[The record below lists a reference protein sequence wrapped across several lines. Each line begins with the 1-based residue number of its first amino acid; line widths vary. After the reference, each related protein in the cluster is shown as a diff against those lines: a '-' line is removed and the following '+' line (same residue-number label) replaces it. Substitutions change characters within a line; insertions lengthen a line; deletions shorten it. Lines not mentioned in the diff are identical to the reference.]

1 MAVKETRK
9 LAKEEP
15 SDIASEVL
23 DDGYIDVMDDK
34 TVALFP
40 LGDMIIP
47 TGIDYKPGDPEE
59 DALAVTDAL
68 PEIEDLCFL
77 EVPKFFSLKGS
88 VVTPAM
94 MLELSRAV
102 QRVLIR
108 PEVSGVVVTQPADNI
123 EETAYFVS
131 ISLSDVFQNQNSKP
145 IVFTTCMN
153 PEDPMFDGTKNL
165 LDSIRVA
172 CHDVTL

>member
-94 MLELSRAV
+94 MLE
-102 QRVLIR
+102 
-108 PEVSGVVVTQPADNI
+108 PVSYTHLQEFCKSHN
-123 EETAYFVS
+123 ETVNVY
-131 ISLSDVFQNQNSKP
+131 SDQKLCKFFSV
-145 IVFTTCMN
+145 I
-153 PEDPMFDGTKNL
+153 
-165 LDSIRVA
+165 
-172 CHDVTL
+172 

>member
-77 EVPKFFSLKGS
+77 EVPKVFSLKGS
-88 VVTPAM
+88 VVTPDDARAFP
-94 MLELSRAV
+94 SR
-102 QRVLIR
+102 
-108 PEVSGVVVTQPADNI
+108 PKSFDSPG
-123 EETAYFVS
+123 
-131 ISLSDVFQNQNSKP
+131 SLRRCRYSARGQ
-145 IVFTTCMN
+145 
-153 PEDPMFDGTKNL
+153 
-165 LDSIRVA
+165 
-172 CHDVTL
+172 H

>member
-94 MLELSRAV
+94 MLELFPSR
-102 QRVLIR
+102 
-108 PEVSGVVVTQPADNI
+108 PKGFDSPG
-123 EETAYFVS
+123 
-131 ISLSDVFQNQNSKP
+131 SLRRCRYS
-145 IVFTTCMN
+145 
-153 PEDPMFDGTKNL
+153 
-165 LDSIRVA
+165 A
-172 CHDVTL
+172 CGQY

>member
-47 TGIDYKPGDPEE
+47 TGMTTNPVI
-59 DALAVTDAL
+59 
-68 PEIEDLCFL
+68 
-77 EVPKFFSLKGS
+77 LKK
-88 VVTPAM
+88 M
-94 MLELSRAV
+94 HWR
-102 QRVLIR
+102 
-108 PEVSGVVVTQPADNI
+108 
-123 EETAYFVS
+123 
-131 ISLSDVFQNQNSKP
+131 
-145 IVFTTCMN
+145 
-153 PEDPMFDGTKNL
+153 
-165 LDSIRVA
+165 
-172 CHDVTL
+172 

>member
-77 EVPKFFSLKGS
+77 ESSEGFFFKGKCGHTGDDARAFPSRPKSFDSPGSLRRCRYSARG
-88 VVTPAM
+88 
-94 MLELSRAV
+94 
-102 QRVLIR
+102 Q
-108 PEVSGVVVTQPADNI
+108 
-123 EETAYFVS
+123 
-131 ISLSDVFQNQNSKP
+131 
-145 IVFTTCMN
+145 
-153 PEDPMFDGTKNL
+153 
-165 LDSIRVA
+165 
-172 CHDVTL
+172 H

>member
-1 MAVKETRK
+1 MGKKSKKKEKKMAVKETRK

-77 EVPKFFSLKGS
+77 EVSKFFSLKGS
-88 VVTPAM
+88 VVT
-94 MLELSRAV
+94 LS
-102 QRVLIR
+102 LIH
-108 PEVSGVVVTQPADNI
+108 I
-123 EETAYFVS
+123 
-131 ISLSDVFQNQNSKP
+131 
-145 IVFTTCMN
+145 
-153 PEDPMFDGTKNL
+153 
-165 LDSIRVA
+165 
-172 CHDVTL
+172 